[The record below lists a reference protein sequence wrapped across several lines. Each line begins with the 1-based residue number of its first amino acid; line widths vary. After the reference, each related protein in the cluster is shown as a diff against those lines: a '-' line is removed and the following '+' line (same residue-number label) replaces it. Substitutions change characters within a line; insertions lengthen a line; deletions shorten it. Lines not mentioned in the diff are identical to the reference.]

1 MQRCNLKSG
10 ASLGIKQTGLPGDPA
25 KNPRRLGHEHSAAEL
40 TLENVNL
47 NFGGITV
54 LEDVSLHVSPG
65 EIFGL
70 VGPNGAG
77 KTSLFNCISGHYQ
90 PSSGSI
96 MIDGVETLRTP
107 GDRLSH
113 LGLARTFQHPAL
125 QIRLSVLENVVL
137 GAHSSL
143 PGGPIAWALRL
154 PFTIR
159 AEKSARREALAL
171 LERFGLASVAHS
183 PADELSPG
191 LHKTIE
197 LCRALISHPRI
208 LLLDEPAA
216 GLSHAEVE
224 AFIASIGQVRSD
236 FNLTIVIVEHH
247 MGLISAVTDK
257 VLVLDHGR
265 KLMEGT
271 AVQAQS
277 DPRVIEAYLGQEVAT
292 DEPTGA

>member
-1 MQRCNLKSG
+1 MLRSTAG
-10 ASLGIKQTGLPGDPA
+10 ASLGAKESAVQVGLT
-25 KNPRRLGHEHSAAEL
+25 NRLRHLGREHSAAEL
-40 TLENVNL
+40 TLTNINL

-54 LEDVSLHVSPG
+54 LEDVSMHVSPG
-65 EIFGL
+65 QIFGL

-77 KTSLFNCISGHYQ
+77 KTSLFNCISGHYK

-125 QIRLSVLENVVL
+125 QMRLSVLENVVL

-154 PFTIR
+154 PSTIR
-159 AEKSARREALAL
+159 AEKSARLEALAL
-171 LERFGLASVAHS
+171 LERFGLASVANS

-216 GLSHAEVE
+216 GLSHSEVE
-224 AFIASIGQVRSD
+224 AFIASIGQIRSD
-236 FNLTIVIVEHH
+236 FNLTVVIVEHH
-247 MGLISAVTDK
+247 MGLISAVTDQ

-271 AVQAQS
+271 AAEAQS

-292 DEPTGA
+292 DDPAGA